1 MKAFGDM
8 FRGFLR
14 FLSRSRRIVLL
25 IIIVAAITITCNVLI
40 AVWLSRSYELAVPSM
55 GTIYVTGVEAYG
67 GDLKLI
73 NGMVSIDW
81 GTLKWGDSRS
91 VSFYLRSTSS
101 VPARLALNVTDWNPE
116 RMKDYATVSWNYNGT
131 QLAPQQEILVRFT
144 LTTPDTRDF
153 ANYLVSNGVTSYN
166 FTIYVYALE

>member
-1 MKAFGDM
+1 
-8 FRGFLR
+8 LR
-14 FLSRSRRIVLL
+14 FFWRSRRIILL
-25 IIIVAAITITCNVLI
+25 IVFVAVVTLIANVLI
-40 AVWLSRSYELAVPSM
+40 ALWLSRSYELAVPSV

-67 GDLKLI
+67 GDLKLV
-73 NGMVSIDW
+73 NGAVSIDW

-131 QLAPQQEILVRFT
+131 QLAPQQK
-144 LTTPDTRDF
+144 
-153 ANYLVSNGVTSYN
+153 S
-166 FTIYVYALE
+166 